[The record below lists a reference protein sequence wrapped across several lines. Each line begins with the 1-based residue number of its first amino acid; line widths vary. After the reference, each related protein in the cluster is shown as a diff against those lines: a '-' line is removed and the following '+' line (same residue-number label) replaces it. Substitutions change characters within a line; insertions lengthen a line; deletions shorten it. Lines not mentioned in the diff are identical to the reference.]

1 MNAKTK
7 ISLGVAAIGLL
18 CVAAMCATLQAST
31 AGQPSAASRIEP
43 QQGSDQGVALM
54 RVANPFAGTYCGS
67 LGFSYVGSITIS
79 DSGRVSGFFDGGHDF
94 VASLE
99 LKGRITAEGVMRL
112 RVVDSF
118 TDGGFSATER
128 YSVTLSVA
136 LDESGNLVGTWV
148 TTPFVWSPCQ

>member
-1 MNAKTK
+1 MIVGT
-7 ISLGVAAIGLL
+7 
-18 CVAAMCATLQAST
+18 MCASLQAST
-31 AGQPSAASRIEP
+31 AGQPSAAPRIEP
-43 QQGSDQGVALM
+43 QPGSDQGVALV

-67 LGFSYVGSITIS
+67 LGFLYWGSITIS
-79 DSGRVSGFFDGGHDF
+79 DSGRVSGFFDAGHHL

-112 RVVDSF
+112 RVVDFFS
-118 TDGGFSATER
+118 DGGFSATER
-128 YSVTLSVA
+128 YSVMLTVA